1 MLARSYR
8 MVRHFSKASDDSAVM
23 LKRELVADVI
33 QNALK
38 VSAYMASGSHAVK
51 AEIMR
56 AALDAGNHV
65 VMYFANYWAR
75 QSPDEF
81 HNYGNSQLR
90 LWQIQEPRSDAP
102 RYLFR
107 VLRYVQLDKSHIRLL
122 LQHHRYERAHSQP
135 YESLCTFYLD
145 HPRFQF
151 R

>member
-1 MLARSYR
+1 MLSRSYR
-8 MVRHFSKASDDSAVM
+8 LVRHFSKASDDSAVM

-81 HNYGNSQLR
+81 HNYGNS
-90 LWQIQEPRSDAP
+90 
-102 RYLFR
+102 
-107 VLRYVQLDKSHIRLL
+107 
-122 LQHHRYERAHSQP
+122 HSGYGKYKNLAVMLP
-135 YESLCTFYLD
+135 GICFGFSGMYNLISPIYGYYYNTIDMSELTLNPLSLSVPST
-145 HPRFQF
+145 
-151 R
+151 